1 MVCKLWGITS
11 LSSCGKCI
19 ELHYFHFLKS
29 ITHKCSYILTDRNF
43 IVLAS
48 IYLLISQRNSINS
61 ICFVFSRNER
71 SFICNYKEH
80 WFTVRKLGKQVIFL
94 LLSCPLITVY
104 TPFRTKMQV
113 TGVFRLKPRVL
124 CTLPEPGL
132 SSTDEKMDI
141 LREDNQFF
149 KKKKKHTGY
158 ITCIKILYLKY
169 GTCVYH

>member
-1 MVCKLWGITS
+1 MPVKTLTWVVWKLWGITS
-11 LSSCGKCI
+11 VSSCGKCI
-19 ELHYFHFLKS
+19 ELHYFYFLKS
-29 ITHKCSYILTDRNF
+29 VTHKCSYILTDRNF

-48 IYLLISQRNSINS
+48 IYIIISQRNSINS

-94 LLSCPLITVY
+94 LLSCPFITVY

-113 TGVFRLKPRVL
+113 TDVFRLKPRVL

-132 SSTDEKMDI
+132 SSTDKKMAI

-149 KKKKKHTGY
+149 KNKKHTSY
-158 ITCIKILYLKY
+158 ITCIKILYLK
-169 GTCVYH
+169 